1 MVVAIHDQHFSST
14 YTNPKKRLSRILGI
28 LDGSI
33 CASLPCDT
41 AVDGRPLAEGVHG
54 LPLLWRRNRRGRQ
67 AQLRVGLVE
76 GTGGHRRRRRRP
88 NRAALH
94 EAGGYELEVRVVISA
109 AGVSATDTG
118 PPLPAPLM
126 PPPRKSSSFG
136 GELGRG
142 APLLLLEI
150 TCSRAQR
157 HAEHL
162 VNRRNT
168 ETRKP
173 TRNRTAGA
181 PGLKMWIQEK
191 QQERCERVL
200 TVVSEG
206 EVEGQANAQIL
217 ELKLLPQNITN
228 RDEILAKD
236 GWS

>member
-1 MVVAIHDQHFSST
+1 MDVRW
-14 YTNPKKRLSRILGI
+14 PKESKAFHCSGAGTAAAGKPSFGSAWSREQEDTG
-28 LDGSI
+28 DG
-33 CASLPCDT
+33 AAAPT
-41 AVDGRPLAEGVHG
+41 APLCMKPAAM
-54 LPLLWRRNRRGRQ
+54 N
-67 AQLRVGLVE
+67 LRSE
-76 GTGGHRRRRRRP
+76 S
-88 NRAALH
+88 
-94 EAGGYELEVRVVISA
+94 YISA

-168 ETRKP
+168 QTRKP

-191 QQERCERVL
+191 QQERCERIL